1 MAFRRLRNN
10 IAVGTICLAVS
21 FVVLGKADTSRAA
34 DLPNVGFQ
42 TAPGEVCV
50 TVAGKPV
57 ATYLYAD
64 EKIQRPYFAHVKSP
78 GGIQVTRNHPPI
90 AGKDRDDHDTMH
102 PGIWMAFGDLD
113 GEDFWRNKGRVVH
126 EKFVTEPTG
135 GPGKGTFAVR
145 NRYERAD
152 GELVCH
158 ETCRITFLVRPEG
171 YLLVWDS
178 TFSANREFYFG
189 DQEEM
194 GLAFRVTTPIA
205 VDNGGTMRDSQGREN
220 GKGIWGKTA
229 AWCDY
234 SGAVDDRRIGMT
246 LMCHPENF
254 RPSWM
259 HARDY
264 GFIAANP
271 FGRKAFTK
279 GEPSKVVVT
288 PGEKLRLRYGVLIHE
303 GPLDDSARPGGSLQ
317 DLSHTEP
324 SRLSVAYA
332 ESPSG

>member
-1 MAFRRLRNN
+1 MAFRRLHDN
-10 IAVGTICLAVS
+10 ISVGVLCLAVG
-21 FVVLGKADTSRAA
+21 FVVLGQADTSRAA
-34 DLPNVGFQ
+34 DLPNAGFQ
-42 TAPGEVCV
+42 TVPGEICV
-50 TVAGKPV
+50 TVSGKPV

-78 GGIQVTRNHPPI
+78 GGTQVTRNHPPI
-90 AGKDRDDHDTMH
+90 AGKDRDDHGTMH

-126 EKFVTEPTG
+126 EEFVTEPTG
-135 GPGKGTFAVR
+135 GPGKGTFTVR
-145 NRYERAD
+145 NRYERTD
-152 GELVCH
+152 GEPVCH
-158 ETCRITFLVRPEG
+158 ETCRITLLVRPEG

-194 GLAFRVTTPIA
+194 GLAFRVATSIT

-220 GKGIWGKTA
+220 EKGIWGKTA

-234 SGAVDDRRIGMT
+234 SGVVDDRRIGMT
-246 LMCHPENF
+246 LMCHPKNF

-271 FGRKAFTK
+271 FGRKAFTG
-279 GEPSKVVVT
+279 GEPSRVVVA
-288 PGEKLRLRYGVLIHE
+288 PGERLRLRYGVLIHG
-303 GPLDDSARPGGSLQ
+303 GPQ
-317 DLSHTEP
+317 DASPDLEA
-324 SRLSVAYA
+324 AYEDYLTQSQA
-332 ESPSG
+332 D

>member
-1 MAFRRLRNN
+1 MAFRRLHDN
-10 IAVGTICLAVS
+10 IAVGTICLVVG
-21 FVVLGKADTSRAA
+21 FMVLGKADTGRAD

-50 TVAGKPV
+50 TIAGKPV

-64 EKIQRPYFAHVKSP
+64 AKIQRPYFAHVKSP

-90 AGKDRDDHDTMH
+90 AGKDSDDHATMH

-126 EKFVTEPTG
+126 EGFITEPTG
-135 GPGKGTFAVR
+135 GPGKGTLTVR

-152 GELVCH
+152 GGLVCH

-178 TFSANREFYFG
+178 TFSANCEFYFG

-194 GLAFRVTTPIA
+194 GLAFRVATPIA
-205 VDNGGTMRDSQGREN
+205 VDTGGTMRDSQGRKN
-220 GKGIWGKTA
+220 GQSIWGKTA
-229 AWCDY
+229 DWCDY
-234 SGAVDDRRIGMT
+234 SGVVDDRRIGMT
-246 LMCHPENF
+246 LMCHSDNF

-264 GFIAANP
+264 GFVAANP
-271 FGRKAFTK
+271 FGRKAFTE
-279 GEPSKVVVT
+279 GEPSKVVIT
-288 PGEKLRLRYGVLIHE
+288 PGKRFRLRYGILIHD
-303 GPLDDSARPGGSLQ
+303 GPQ
-317 DLSHTEP
+317 DASPNLAAAYGDYLTLSQTD
-324 SRLSVAYA
+324 
-332 ESPSG
+332 

>member
-1 MAFRRLRNN
+1 MAFRKLHDN
-10 IAVGTICLAVS
+10 IALGMICLAVGFS
-21 FVVLGKADTSRAA
+21 VLGKADTSWAA

-50 TVAGKPV
+50 TIAGKPV
-57 ATYLYAD
+57 AAYIHAD
-64 EKIQRPYFAHVKSP
+64 DKIRRPYFAHVKCP
-78 GGIQVTRNHPPI
+78 AGIQVTRNHPPI
-90 AGKDRDDHDTMH
+90 AGKDRGDHDTMH

-113 GEDFWRNKGRVVH
+113 GEDFWRNEGRVVH

-152 GELVCH
+152 GELVCY
-158 ETCRITFLVRPEG
+158 ETCRIKILVRPAG

-178 TFSANREFYFG
+178 TFSANRDFYFG

-194 GLAFRVTTPIA
+194 GLAFRVATPIT

-220 GKGIWGKTA
+220 GKGIWGKRAT
-229 AWCDY
+229 WCDY
-234 SGAVDDRRIGMT
+234 SGVVDNRKMGMT

-271 FGRKAFTK
+271 FGRKAFTGK
-279 GEPSKVVVT
+279 SPSRVSVG
-288 PGEKLRLRYGVLIHE
+288 PGEELRLRYGVLLHDD
-303 GPLDDSARPGGSLQ
+303 PLDLKA
-317 DLSHTEP
+317 
-324 SRLSVAYA
+324 AY
-332 ESPSG
+332 EDYVQLNQED

>member
-1 MAFRRLRNN
+1 MAFRRLHDN
-10 IAVGTICLAVS
+10 IAVGMICLAVG

-34 DLPNVGFQ
+34 DLPDVGFQ

-50 TVAGKPV
+50 TIAGKPV
-57 ATYLYAD
+57 ATYIYAD

-126 EKFVTEPTG
+126 EEFVTEPTG

-158 ETCRITFLVRPEG
+158 ETCRITFLVRPDG
-171 YLLVWDS
+171 YLLLWDS
-178 TFSANREFYFG
+178 TFFADREFYFG

-194 GLAFRVTTPIA
+194 GLAFRVTTPIT
-205 VDNGGTMRDSQGREN
+205 VDNGGTMRDSEGREN

-229 AWCDY
+229 DWCDY
-234 SGAVDDRRIGMT
+234 SGTVDDRRIGMT

-271 FGRKAFTK
+271 FGRKAFTE
-279 GEPSKVVVT
+279 GEPSKVVVAAGRDT
-288 PGEKLRLRYGVLIHE
+288 PTSLRSV
-303 GPLDDSARPGGSLQ
+303 DS
-317 DLSHTEP
+317 
-324 SRLSVAYA
+324 
-332 ESPSG
+332 